1 MTPNS
6 RADEL
11 VKSFPPTAEN
21 YDKVILSLKNCFGR
35 DDLQIEVYVR
45 ELLQLVLKNAVTPAK
60 DVVLSRLYDKIES
73 HLRSLESLGVTT
85 DKCAAMLF
93 PLVESSLP
101 EELLRAWQRSSVH
114 DSSSRNNNDVAVQSN
129 NKLTQLI
136 KFLEEEVQNELRI
149 TMAME
154 GFNLRTKQDT
164 ESYRPKREKTRE
176 TKEVPSATGLLTTK
190 TKNKPCLFCNNG
202 GHESAN
208 CEQAKRLTLR
218 ERQDIVKGKRACFNC
233 LNIGHGYKNCHVKLK
248 CAWCSR
254 RHVILMCPDVGKGDS
269 EAEPTETVKNECSLA
284 SYCRDPEVLLQT
296 MRVKLYNGRKEI
308 FVRAIID
315 TGSQKSYI
323 TEEAAARVGYKS
335 IAEILMTHSLFGGKK
350 SGTASH
356 KKYIVHLSSLDKITV
371 AIFLY

>member
-21 YDKVILSLKNCFGR
+21 YDKVILSLKNRFGR

-136 KFLEEEVQNELRI
+136 KFWKKRYK
-149 TMAME
+149 MSY
-154 GFNLRTKQDT
+154 
-164 ESYRPKREKTRE
+164 ESLWPWKDSIY
-176 TKEVPSATGLLTTK
+176 
-190 TKNKPCLFCNNG
+190 
-202 GHESAN
+202 
-208 CEQAKRLTLR
+208 EQSKIPRVIDRR
-218 ERQDIVKGKRACFNC
+218 ERKLAGPRKYRA
-233 LNIGHGYKNCHVKLK
+233 
-248 CAWCSR
+248 R
-254 RHVILMCPDVGKGDS
+254 RV
-269 EAEPTETVKNECSLA
+269 
-284 SYCRDPEVLLQT
+284 Y
-296 MRVKLYNGRKEI
+296 
-308 FVRAIID
+308 
-315 TGSQKSYI
+315 
-323 TEEAAARVGYKS
+323 
-335 IAEILMTHSLFGGKK
+335 
-350 SGTASH
+350 
-356 KKYIVHLSSLDKITV
+356 
-371 AIFLY
+371 